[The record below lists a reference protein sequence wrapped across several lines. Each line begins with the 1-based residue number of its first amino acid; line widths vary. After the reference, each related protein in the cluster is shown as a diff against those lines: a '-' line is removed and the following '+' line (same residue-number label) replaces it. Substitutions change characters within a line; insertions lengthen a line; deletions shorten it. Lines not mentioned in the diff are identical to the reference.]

1 MAMAYRDSGRMG
13 NGPSGH
19 LISTATTCPVGRA
32 SVRPNV
38 QLKRAYDPPG
48 EGDGRRVLVDRLW
61 PRGVSKDK
69 AAIDLWLK
77 DVAPTSELRQWFGH
91 RPERWPEFRL
101 RYLDQLKSNP
111 AVDELRAISKSG
123 PVTLVYGA
131 KDREHNDAV
140 VLAELLNRGS

>member
-1 MAMAYRDSGRMG
+1 
-13 NGPSGH
+13 
-19 LISTATTCPVGRA
+19 
-32 SVRPNV
+32 V

-48 EGDGRRVLVDRLW
+48 ENDGRRVLVDRLW

-77 DVAPTSELRQWFGH
+77 EVAPTSELRRWFGH
-91 RPERWPEFRL
+91 RPERWPEFRT
-101 RYLDQLKSNP
+101 RYLDELRSNP
-111 AVDELRAISKSG
+111 AVDELRAISESG

-140 VLAELLNRGS
+140 VLAEFLNPKT

>member
-1 MAMAYRDSGRMG
+1 M
-13 NGPSGH
+13 
-19 LISTATTCPVGRA
+19 
-32 SVRPNV
+32 RPIV

-48 EGDGRRVLVDRLW
+48 EDDGRRVLVDRLW

-69 AAIDLWLK
+69 AKIDLWLK

-91 RPERWPEFRL
+91 QPERWPEFRT
-101 RYLDQLKSNP
+101 RYLDELRSNP
-111 AVDELRAISKSG
+111 AVDELRAISEAG

-140 VLAELLNRGS
+140 VLAEFLNPRT